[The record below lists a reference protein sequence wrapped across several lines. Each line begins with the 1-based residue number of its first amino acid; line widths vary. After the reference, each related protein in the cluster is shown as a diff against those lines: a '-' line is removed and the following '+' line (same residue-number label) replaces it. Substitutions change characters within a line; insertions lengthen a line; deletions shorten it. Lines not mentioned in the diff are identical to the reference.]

1 MAKQTINLGTFSN
14 DGTGDPI
21 RNGGDIINDNFNEI
35 YDIVGDGTNVYA
47 GIVTNVKPGSTNLEF
62 SGQSDNVT
70 IDLADRID
78 IERGFFD
85 YVGIGTTEKN
95 NDLAVRSDGHS
106 FEVKADRGGDG
117 EQSIIS
123 YDRAGQLY
131 DPLVF
136 QASTIII
143 STMVM

>member
-1 MAKQTINLGTFSN
+1 M
-14 DGTGDPI
+14 
-21 RNGGDIINDNFNEI
+21 
-35 YDIVGDGTNVYA
+35 

-106 FEVKADRGGDG
+106 FEVVADRGGDG
-117 EQSIIS
+117 DNQSFLMIGADS
-123 YDRAGQLY
+123 H

-136 QASTIII
+136 QA
-143 STMVM
+143 

>member
-1 MAKQTINLGTFSN
+1 MAKQTINLGSSSN

-47 GIVTNVKPGSTNLEF
+47 GIVTNVKPESTNLEF

-78 IERGFFD
+78 IDVDSLIMLELEPQRK
-85 YVGIGTTEKN
+85 IM
-95 NDLAVRSDGHS
+95 
-106 FEVKADRGGDG
+106 
-117 EQSIIS
+117 IS
-123 YDRAGQLY
+123 L
-131 DPLVF
+131 
-136 QASTIII
+136 
-143 STMVM
+143 

>member
-1 MAKQTINLGTFSN
+1 MTTSTKFMTSLEMARMSM
-14 DGTGDPI
+14 
-21 RNGGDIINDNFNEI
+21 
-35 YDIVGDGTNVYA
+35 

-123 YDRAGQLY
+123 YDRLGSFY

-136 QASTIII
+136 QADNYV